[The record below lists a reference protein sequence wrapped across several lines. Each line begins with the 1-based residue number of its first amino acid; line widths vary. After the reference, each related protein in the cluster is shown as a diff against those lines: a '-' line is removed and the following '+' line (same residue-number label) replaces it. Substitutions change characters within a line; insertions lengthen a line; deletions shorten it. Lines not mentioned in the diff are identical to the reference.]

1 MKKIIFLLSCIVV
14 FSSCKKE
21 EENPVAPVLE
31 FKGISSTSV
40 VQFDNSIVVTFG
52 YEDYQGD
59 LGHQNPDIVS
69 LRVKDARLEEA
80 DMYHIPPMTPEQQ
93 ELHIKGTYSVTLNHV
108 FLLGNGASETTRF
121 TVQIQDRAGNWSN
134 EVVTPV
140 VTIEP

>member
-1 MKKIIFLLSCIVV
+1 MKKIIFLLGCIIV

-21 EENPVAPVLE
+21 EENPVAPILE
-31 FKGISSTSV
+31 FKEISSTSV

-59 LGHQNPDIVS
+59 LGHQDPDIVS
-69 LRVKDARLEEA
+69 LRVKDARLSDA
-80 DMYHIPPMTPEQQ
+80 DMYHIPPMTPDQQ
-93 ELHIKGTYSVTLNHV
+93 ELHIKGTYSVNLNNV
-108 FLLGNGASETTRF
+108 FLLGNGASETTKF
-121 TVQIQDRAGNWSN
+121 TIQIQDRAGNWSN

>member
-1 MKKIIFLLSCIVV
+1 MKKIIFLLISIVV

-21 EENPVAPVLE
+21 EEDPIAPVLE
-31 FKGISSTSV
+31 FKSISSTSV

-59 LGHQNPDIVS
+59 LGHQDPDIVS
-69 LRVKDARLEEA
+69 LRVKDARLDEA
-80 DMYHIPPMTPEQQ
+80 DMYHIPPMTPEEQ
-93 ELHIKGTYSVTLNHV
+93 ELHIKGTYSVNLNHV
-108 FLLGNGASETTRF
+108 FLLGNGASETTKF
-121 TVQIQDRAGNWSN
+121 TIQIQDRAGNWSN

>member
-1 MKKIIFLLSCIVV
+1 MKKIIFLLSSIVI

-59 LGHQNPDIVS
+59 LGHQDPDVVS
-69 LRVKDARLEEA
+69 LRVKDARLEDA
-80 DMYHIPPMTPEQQ
+80 DMYHIPPMTPDQQ
-93 ELHIKGTYSVTLNHV
+93 ELHIKGSYSVTLNQV
-108 FLLGNGASETTRF
+108 FLLGNGASETTKF